1 MLSLLLCAAMIP
13 GQLPEGKE
21 HVNSIGMKLV
31 RIEPGVYRQG
41 TGEKAPASRMEW
53 IERDYDESP
62 AHVVKISKPYFLA
75 VHEVTNAQYEHFDP
89 AHKSWRNKFG
99 ASPSD
104 DHPVVFVTWDEAD
117 AFCKWLSKK
126 ERKPYRLPTEAEWE
140 YACRAGTTT
149 KFSFGDDLSAEQANL
164 GVSKDG
170 KKPQATTP
178 VGSYPANA
186 WGLHDMHGNVA
197 EWCLDWHGHYEA
209 GEQTDPVGRVG
220 GYARVVRGWSWQ
232 LQSMTAAR
240 YARSANRS
248 GHLPDDANRCVGFR
262 VVLGEMPDAKP
273 LPAMVEPY
281 RRDVKQIKASTEAVK
296 TPTFVNWAEGKKTPA
311 IPKESWGPIFS
322 QHNHFAAVTFCP
334 NGDLLAAWYTTV
346 SESGRELAMACSRLR
361 AGSDRWD
368 DACLFFDVPDVNDH
382 APVLFCDGKRIFH
395 FGTQSLKGWDDASN
409 FMRWSDDNG
418 VTWSQPK
425 IIIPRHGPLPLS
437 QPCCCIVD
445 RKTGAMFLA
454 CDGDNHRDERV
465 AISEDGGKSWKVQA
479 GDMRAVAKRYV
490 IHPALVQRAD
500 GSLLS
505 FMRCPHP
512 MPAYASNDL
521 GKTWSEVGTP
531 FPGIGTGQRVA
542 ALKLASGALVVV
554 SHDNKKTITG
564 GTFAALSDDDGATWK
579 HVRKVDGVFGY
590 MAITQTSNGMV
601 HVFGTRMSA
610 VSLNEAWLR
619 EGKPLEVKP

>member
-1 MLSLLLCAAMIP
+1 M
-13 GQLPEGKE
+13 
-21 HVNSIGMKLV
+21 
-31 RIEPGVYRQG
+31 
-41 TGEKAPASRMEW
+41 
-53 IERDYDESP
+53 ERDDDESP
-62 AHVVKISKPYFLA
+62 AHVVKIGNPYFLA
-75 VHEVTNAQYEHFDP
+75 VHEVTNAEYEQFDS
-89 AHKSWRNKFG
+89 ARKSWRNKFG
-99 ASPSD
+99 ASPGG
-104 DHPVVFVTWDEAD
+104 DHPVTFVTWDEAD
-117 AFCKWLSKK
+117 AFCQWLSKK
-126 ERKPYRLPTEAEWE
+126 EGKPYRLPTEAEWE

-170 KKPQATTP
+170 KKPQATMP

-197 EWCLDWHGHYEA
+197 EWCLDWHGPYEA
-209 GEQTDPVGRVG
+209 GEQIDPMGRSH

-232 LQSMTAAR
+232 LQSMTAKR

-273 LPAMVEPY
+273 LPPIVEPY
-281 RRDVKQIKASTEAVK
+281 QRDVKQIKASTEANK
-296 TPTFVNWAEGKKTPA
+296 APTFMNWAERKKNPA
-311 IPKESWGPIFS
+311 IPKDSWGPMFS

-346 SESGRELAMACSRLR
+346 TEPGREVAMACSRFR

-368 DACLFFDVPDVNDH
+368 DASPFFDVPDVNDH

-409 FMRWSDDNG
+409 FVRGSDDNG

-437 QPCCCIVD
+437 QPCTCIVD
-445 RKTGAMFLA
+445 RKTGAMLLA

-465 AISEDGGKSWKVQA
+465 AISEDGGKNWKVQP
-479 GDMRAVAKRYV
+479 GDMRAVATRYV

-505 FMRCPHP
+505 FMRGPHP

-521 GKTWSEVGTP
+521 GKTWSEVATP
-531 FPGIGTGQRVA
+531 FPGIGAGQRVA

-554 SHDNKKTITG
+554 SHDNKTAITG
-564 GTFAALSDDDGATWK
+564 GVFAALSDDDGATWK
-579 HVRKVDGVFGY
+579 HVRKVDGVHGY
-590 MAITQTSNGMV
+590 MAMTQTPNGMV

-610 VSLNEAWLR
+610 ASFNEAWLR
-619 EGKPLEVKP
+619 EGKPLEARP